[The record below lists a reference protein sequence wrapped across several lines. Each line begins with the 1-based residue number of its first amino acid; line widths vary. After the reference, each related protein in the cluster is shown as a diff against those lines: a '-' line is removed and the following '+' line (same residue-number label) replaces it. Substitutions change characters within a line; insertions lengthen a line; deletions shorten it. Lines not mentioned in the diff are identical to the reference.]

1 MDRNPPHARPNNTHS
16 NLPSSINLTTFT
28 FSQLFLLPGLISANG
43 ESVVESGNEF
53 HEIYGV
59 VLIAGLISAGAEFVV
74 ESAEEFLDDL
84 SDNLAKCIGTI
95 WSCPDLHATVIP
107 GLISANAESAEDF
120 TVDLSDNSSKC
131 IGTSLVSVLL
141 LDMVLMASD
150 CRISALVFLN
160 AMPDKGW
167 LPGLNWNY
175 ISVTSQGQGANT
187 IMRIRAGEVSAK
199 PTNLRVIAEKPFQFP
214 FRHPCELCNVF
225 GPWRHSCSYL
235 ECIPDSVIQVPNGYE
250 ICYKRGV
257 RNAEMIDCVLCGKF
271 GDHVSKNRPERS
283 KFMAIIDPV
292 IGLSPPTPSSC

>member
-1 MDRNPPHARPNNTHS
+1 MDFSILGQH
-16 NLPSSINLTTFT
+16 LPSSINLTTFT
-28 FSQLFLLPGLISANG
+28 FSQ
-43 ESVVESGNEF
+43 
-53 HEIYGV
+53 EIYGV

-160 AMPDKGW
+160 TLSRNFIPLQLIHRLLHHG
-167 LPGLNWNY
+167 P
-175 ISVTSQGQGANT
+175 IT
-187 IMRIRAGEVSAK
+187 IK
-199 PTNLRVIAEKPFQFP
+199 
-214 FRHPCELCNVF
+214 H
-225 GPWRHSCSYL
+225 
-235 ECIPDSVIQVPNGYE
+235 
-250 ICYKRGV
+250 
-257 RNAEMIDCVLCGKF
+257 
-271 GDHVSKNRPERS
+271 ER
-283 KFMAIIDPV
+283 
-292 IGLSPPTPSSC
+292 L